1 MSIEE
6 LRNYYRVIEECY
18 GNCNCCYHYY
28 LCDYITELLLNPN
41 ENEEEINN
49 LTTEQLNRL

>member
-6 LRNYYRVIEECY
+6 LRNYYRDIEECY